1 MGFLLGCIWDDSAE
15 PLFKPWSPPILMP
28 TMSHASNPALI
39 HILMWL
45 EGYLGDLYLEKKGR
59 KDRSKK
65 IFPSLHIFN
74 SRNTHY
80 RSKENSRRREKR
92 FRGTHKEGESKDQS
106 LTRRTNGGILE
117 QDRRLYLW
125 ALTHSLWRLLTFSRL
140 EFVCTKPAMKRGK
153 R

>member
-45 EGYLGDLYLEKKGR
+45 EGFWVTSTWRRRGERIVVKKYFHPYTYSTQG
-59 KDRSKK
+59 
-65 IFPSLHIFN
+65 IPI
-74 SRNTHY
+74 Y

-125 ALTHSLWRLLTFSRL
+125 ALTHSLWRSLTFSRL